1 MNKTSLKAYCFSN
14 RSIPLDDFPAPVTE
28 FVLLHGTF
36 GFLSATQNIAKC
48 HWWIMISVFQTAGT
62 QQNIADWT
70 SEGKH
75 DTSSSTRHCLVVWN
89 IDNIICRYSYQYLK
103 DEQEFVLLRLT
114 GHISFILWIM
124 LFTLSKAMVQ
134 VTYALYSNEWK
145 RPEAKT
151 RPQKQRPGHRS
162 NIQ

>member
-14 RSIPLDDFPAPVTE
+14 RSIPLDDFPAPATE

-70 SEGKH
+70 NEGKH
-75 DTSSSTRHCLVVWN
+75 DTSSSTRHCLVVWMSITSSADIHIN
-89 IDNIICRYSYQYLK
+89 TWIPK
-103 DEQEFVLLRLT
+103 DE
-114 GHISFILWIM
+114 
-124 LFTLSKAMVQ
+124 
-134 VTYALYSNEWK
+134 
-145 RPEAKT
+145 
-151 RPQKQRPGHRS
+151 
-162 NIQ
+162 

>member
-48 HWWIMISVFQTAGT
+48 HWRIMISVFQTAGT

-70 SEGKH
+70 NEGKH
-75 DTSSSTRHCLVVWN
+75 DTSSSTRHCLVV
-89 IDNIICRYSYQYLK
+89 
-103 DEQEFVLLRLT
+103 
-114 GHISFILWIM
+114 
-124 LFTLSKAMVQ
+124 
-134 VTYALYSNEWK
+134 
-145 RPEAKT
+145 
-151 RPQKQRPGHRS
+151 
-162 NIQ
+162 